1 MRIENMHQ
9 AEGCPVVRQ
18 NMSMKCHKNVNGI
31 FVIWRETLK
40 RVRFKIP
47 NVLQFFTFSLDTTTT
62 VLVLG
67 AHSPPVSSFYSNL
80 KSRSKARQ
88 QFAEV

>member
-1 MRIENMHQ
+1 
-9 AEGCPVVRQ
+9 
-18 NMSMKCHKNVNGI
+18 MSMKCHKNVNGI

-67 AHSPPVSSFYSNL
+67 AHSPPVSPFTAISNPAAKQGSNL
-80 KSRSKARQ
+80 QKSSLLEH
-88 QFAEV
+88 FVVVN